1 MASSSASASDPTP
14 DERRRAILAAIL
26 TISAVG
32 TGLSLMLPLL
42 SLELERMGATS
53 TLNGL
58 NTAVGG
64 IANIVIAPL
73 VPMLARRLGQK
84 AFVATALC
92 VLTGS
97 VLLFHLLP
105 NIPVWFLLRFS
116 FGGAIGA
123 LFVISEFWIAA
134 SAPEERR
141 GLIMGIYA
149 TVLALGFAAGP
160 VALALVGTVGWPP
173 YLACAGLITA
183 ALVPLWLVPGRLP
196 SIEGNAHPKVLPLVR
211 VAPVATLAALA
222 FGALESAA
230 FSQLPVYGLRS
241 GLQESQAALLVTWAA
256 LGNLAF
262 QIPIGWLSDRADRR
276 LVLAA
281 CAGLGGLGCLAM
293 LLLPVAGTAFL
304 ILLFVWG
311 GITGA
316 IYTVGLAHLGS
327 RFSGGEIAVANAAFV
342 VLYSVGMTVGP
353 PLAGVS
359 MDVAGAAGLPLGLAA
374 MLLAYALMVAGRI
387 AQTRHGQA

>member
-1 MASSSASASDPTP
+1 MANSSASASEPTP

-42 SLELERMGATS
+42 SLELERMGASS

-64 IANIVIAPL
+64 LANVLIAPL
-73 VPMLARRLGQK
+73 VPVLARRLGQK
-84 AFVATALC
+84 LFVATALA
-92 VLTGS
+92 VLIGS
-97 VLLFHLLP
+97 VLAFRLMP
-105 NIPVWFLLRFS
+105 NIPVWFVLRFT

-134 SAPEERR
+134 SAPEDRR

-160 VALALVGTVGWPP
+160 AALALVGTVGWRP

-196 SIEGNAHPKVLPLVR
+196 AIDDGAHPKVLLLVKA
-211 VAPVATLAALA
+211 APIATLAALV

-230 FSQLPVYGLRS
+230 FSQLPVFGLRS
-241 GLQESQAALLVTWAA
+241 GLAETSAALLVTWAA

-262 QIPIGWLSDRADRR
+262 QIPIGWLSDRVDRR
-276 LVLAA
+276 FVLCG
-281 CAGLGGLGCLAM
+281 CAGLGGLGCLIM
-293 LLLPVAGTAFL
+293 LL
-304 ILLFVWG
+304 I
-311 GITGA
+311 
-316 IYTVGLAHLGS
+316 
-327 RFSGGEIAVANAAFV
+327 
-342 VLYSVGMTVGP
+342 P
-353 PLAGVS
+353 P
-359 MDVAGAAGLPLGLAA
+359 
-374 MLLAYALMVAGRI
+374 
-387 AQTRHGQA
+387 

>member
-1 MASSSASASDPTP
+1 MANSSASASEPTP

-42 SLELERMGATS
+42 SLELERMGASS

-64 IANIVIAPL
+64 LANVLIAPL
-73 VPMLARRLGQK
+73 VPVLARRLGQK
-84 AFVATALC
+84 LFVATALA
-92 VLTGS
+92 VLIGS
-97 VLLFHLLP
+97 VLAFRLMP
-105 NIPVWFLLRFS
+105 NIPVWFVLRFT

-134 SAPEERR
+134 SAPEDRR

-160 VALALVGTVGWPP
+160 AALALVGTVGWRP

-196 SIEGNAHPKVLPLVR
+196 AIDDGAHPKVLLLVKA
-211 VAPVATLAALA
+211 APIATLAALV

-230 FSQLPVYGLRS
+230 FSQLPVFGLRS
-241 GLQESQAALLVTWAA
+241 GLAETSAALLVTWAA

-262 QIPIGWLSDRADRR
+262 QIPIGWLSDRVDRR
-276 LVLAA
+276 FVLCG
-281 CAGLGGLGCLAM
+281 CAGLGGLGCLIM
-293 LLLPVAGTAFL
+293 LLIPPHGLLFL
-304 ILLFVWG
+304 VLLFVWG

-342 VLYSVGMTVGP
+342 VLYSLGMTVGP
-353 PLAGVS
+353 PLAGMA
-359 MDVAGAAGLPLGLAA
+359 MDLAGAPGLPLGLGA
-374 MLLAYALMVAGRI
+374 MLLAYALMAARRI
-387 AQTRHGQA
+387 AQTLR